1 MLNPASITEP
11 LQGTSHHQ
19 RLLAQS
25 LGLTPLRTGVVH
37 AVDANSLRGA
47 VAAAKANLIIPVFVG
62 PEARTRV
69 AAAEAKLD
77 VSSYEF
83 VPTEH
88 SHAAAARAVELARD
102 RKVEALMKGSL
113 HTDEFMAAVLAEE
126 RLHTARR
133 MSHVFVIDV
142 PDFPRLLFVTDAAI
156 NIYPSLEEKADIIQN
171 AIELAHALGLAAP
184 KVAILSAVE
193 TISPKIRSTLDAAIL
208 CKMAER
214 GQITGG
220 VLDGP
225 LAFDNAISEEAAR
238 CKGLTSSV
246 AGCADILVVPDLES
260 GNMLAKQL
268 EYLAHAQIAGVV
280 LGARVPIILTSRADG
295 TSARLASCAIALLL
309 ARQPPIDPAIAG

>member
-1 MLNPASITEP
+1 MLNPASTEP
-11 LQGTSHHQ
+11 PGGSHYD
-19 RLLAQS
+19 LLVARTQ
-25 LGLTPLRTGVVH
+25 GLTPLRTAVVH
-37 AVDANSLRGA
+37 AVDANSLLGA

-62 PEARTRV
+62 PEARIR
-69 AAAEAKLD
+69 AAAAQAELD
-77 VSSYEF
+77 VMPYEF

-88 SHAAAARAVELARD
+88 SHAAAARAAALARD

-113 HTDEFMAAVLAEE
+113 HTDEFMAAVVAEE
-126 RLHTARR
+126 RLHTSRR

-142 PDFPRLLFVTDAAI
+142 PDFPRPLFVTDAAI

-184 KVAILSAVE
+184 KVAILSAIE

-220 VLDGP
+220 ILDGP

-238 CKGLTSSV
+238 DKGITSQV
-246 AGCADILVVPDLES
+246 AGRADILVVPDLES

-268 EYLAHAQIAGVV
+268 QYLAHAQIAGVV

-295 TSARLASCAIALLL
+295 TVSRVASCAIALLL
-309 ARQPPIDPAIAG
+309 ARHQSLSRAIRG